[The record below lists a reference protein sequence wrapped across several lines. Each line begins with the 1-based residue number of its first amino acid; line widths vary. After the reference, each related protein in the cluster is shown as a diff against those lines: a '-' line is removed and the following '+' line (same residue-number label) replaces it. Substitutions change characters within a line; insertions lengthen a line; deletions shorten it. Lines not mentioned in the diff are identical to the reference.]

1 MLSQSTVVWVGAGAS
16 AVVVAGAAAG
26 ALIWIYPELLRPGS
40 AATQVEASASEP
52 KPSIALQP
60 AAPAASVPT
69 PGEATTQPPKPA
81 FDVVS
86 VEPTGEAVIAGRAA
100 PNAKVELRD
109 AGRTVAQ
116 ATADASG
123 QFVIIPPAFAPGDHS
138 LSLAEDAGQGGAGNL
153 QCGRRL
159 GPRAGAHGR
168 SVAAAAPAK
177 APEPA
182 PSAPPL
188 AMRTLATGPSAG
200 ASGVA
205 IQSVAADAAGGL
217 IAKGSAQP
225 NATVRLYLNGADVGD
240 AKTQTDGRWSLT
252 IKHGMTPG
260 GYVMRADE
268 IKPGDASVA
277 ASADTPFEYPA
288 APGASGAPATP
299 ASAPAMAVATAGQSP
314 APPSADLV
322 VELGP
327 NRASRPRPHALGAQ
341 PQLLWRPNALSRH
354 LRGQQ
359 VANPQSESH
368 LSRPGLRR
376 AEVRAEAL
384 SDASGLALAEASGVK
399 VSMPPTTAPKQSPGS
414 SSARSTMRSAIASS
428 RPTSGRCA
436 RGCAAPTP
444 IDLFDGY
451 CQRLVIDGMP
461 LWRAH
466 LAMETLHPQW
476 NGYGFTWRRDLN
488 AIEPEQYAHGSFED
502 EIWVDEPVQ
511 SI

>member
-26 ALIWIYPELLRPGS
+26 ALIWIYPEFLRPGS

-52 KPSIALQP
+52 KPLIAPQP

-69 PGEATTQPPKPA
+69 PGEATTPPPKPA

-100 PNAKVELRD
+100 PNATVELRD

-138 LSLAEDAGQGGAGNL
+138 LSLAEDAGKAGPETSNPVAVSVP
-153 QCGRRL
+153 Q
-159 GPRAGAHGR
+159 PAPKVV
-168 SVAAAAPAK
+168 VAAAAPPK
-177 APEPA
+177 APESA
-182 PSAPPL
+182 PLAPPL
-188 AMRTLATGPSAG
+188 AMRTLATGPSVG

-217 IAKGSAQP
+217 IAKGSAPP

-299 ASAPAMAVATAGQSP
+299 AFAPAMAVATAGQSP

-322 VELGP
+322 VDSVQTARVVPG
-327 NRASRPRPHALGAQ
+327 HT
-341 PQLLWRPNALSRH
+341 LWALSRNYYGDPTRYPVIYEANKSQIH
-354 LRGQQ
+354 NPNLIYPGQ
-359 VANPQSESH
+359 VF
-368 LSRPGLRR
+368 
-376 AEVRAEAL
+376 V
-384 SDASGLALAEASGVK
+384 V
-399 VSMPPTTAPKQSPGS
+399 PK
-414 SSARSTMRSAIASS
+414 
-428 RPTSGRCA
+428 
-436 RGCAAPTP
+436 
-444 IDLFDGY
+444 F
-451 CQRLVIDGMP
+451 
-461 LWRAH
+461 
-466 LAMETLHPQW
+466 
-476 NGYGFTWRRDLN
+476 
-488 AIEPEQYAHGSFED
+488 EPK
-502 EIWVDEPVQ
+502 P
-511 SI
+511 